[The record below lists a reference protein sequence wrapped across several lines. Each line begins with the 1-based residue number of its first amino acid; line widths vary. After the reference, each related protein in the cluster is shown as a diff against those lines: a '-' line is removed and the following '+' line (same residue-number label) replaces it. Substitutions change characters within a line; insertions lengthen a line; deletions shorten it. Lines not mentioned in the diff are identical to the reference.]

1 MDESDAANRTFRVD
15 LTHALPTQGDAA
27 VPPDVA
33 ARRAILARAAAVVPH
48 SLTEEEALRLAMAS
62 ALRDPRSAIGVL
74 FGARFLRDMGNTTV
88 TDLALTADEYGA
100 LLAVL
105 PPHTLTA
112 PFDALERED
121 GLQRETTGALAT
133 ACQTTML
140 SDAIRVAWRRSVV
153 RTAAAV
159 ALRTENSVPML
170 VAVLGESSRSDARRV
185 DSLLSDIQD
194 AEEESDEHLQPVCDA
209 VHALAAALGAR

>member
-1 MDESDAANRTFRVD
+1 MDEVDGADRTFRVD

-33 ARRAILARAAAVVPH
+33 ARRAIQARVEAAVPH
-48 SLTEEEALRLAMAS
+48 SLTEEEALRLAIAS
-62 ALRDPRSAIGVL
+62 ALRTPRFAIGVL
-74 FGARFLRDMGNTTV
+74 FGDRFLRDIGE
-88 TDLALTADEYGA
+88 TDVVGLGLTADEYGA

-121 GLQRETTGALAT
+121 GVQRETVDALAK

-140 SDAIRVAWRRSVV
+140 SDAIRTAWRRSVV

-159 ALRTENSVPML
+159 ALRTEESVPML
-170 VAVLGESSRSDARRV
+170 AAVLGETSRSDARRV
-185 DSLLSDIQD
+185 DQLLSDIQD
-194 AEEESDEHLQPVCDA
+194 AEDDNDEHLQPVCNA
-209 VHALAAALGAR
+209 VYALAAALSAR